1 MNTTRIKTIIKQMT
15 KWQWAF
21 IGLLTLNFIILAGMM
36 TLLVLSPPQSD
47 LLPEPNYI
55 EEPGASFTVN
65 ATKHDLNTLIND
77 YLDQVLRSDQADF
90 SVLIDEDFALSGTFT
105 AFGIPVPLNVR
116 MDPVVQANGD
126 LVLEVNEMSLGLLNL
141 PRDRILHYI
150 NRQVSTPDWLYF
162 DSTNEQLYLAVT
174 QIEIQSNFR
183 FSVESLDLS
192 DDDISFTF
200 KIPEGDHDDAFNETN
215 AN

>member
-1 MNTTRIKTIIKQMT
+1 MNTARIKTIVRQIT

-21 IGLLTLNFIILAGMM
+21 IALLAVNIVFIISMI
-36 TLLVLSPPQSD
+36 TLFVTPPAQPDVLPTPT
-47 LLPEPNYI
+47 YR
-55 EEPGASFTVN
+55 EEPGASFNVT
-65 ATKHDLNTLIND
+65 ATKDDLNALIND
-77 YLDQVLRSDQADF
+77 YLDQVLQSDQADF
-90 SVLIDEDFALSGTFT
+90 NVRINEDFALSGNFT

-126 LVLEVNEMSLGLLNL
+126 LVLKVNEMSLGLLNL

-162 DSTNEQLYLAVT
+162 DTKNEQLYLAVT
-174 QIEIQSNFR
+174 QIKIQSNFR

-200 KIPEGDHDDAFNETN
+200 KIPEGDHEGTFDS
-215 AN
+215 ANDK